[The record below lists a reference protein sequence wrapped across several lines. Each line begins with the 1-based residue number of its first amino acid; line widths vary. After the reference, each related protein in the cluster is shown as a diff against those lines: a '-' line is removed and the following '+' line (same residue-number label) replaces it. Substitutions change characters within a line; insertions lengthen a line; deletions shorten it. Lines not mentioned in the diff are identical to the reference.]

1 MGRRGLR
8 AKANV
13 IKLALAAATFV
24 VFAFSFGNQSTS
36 VSGSIELEVP
46 EGAVVTAAKPVP
58 TTVVPTTTTAAP
70 IVTTTSTTTTSTTT
84 VVPSVADISV
94 VSIESPTIT
103 DIEKLICFVGSE
115 WNCGDALAV
124 SWCESW
130 HKPRAVSAPNRNGT
144 VDKGI
149 FQLNSVWEPAFPKS
163 WWSDIL
169 EPQTNIAMAHHI
181 WKSSGGW
188 SHWTCQP

>member
-1 MGRRGLR
+1 M
-8 AKANV
+8 
-13 IKLALAAATFV
+13 KLACAAATFV
-24 VFAFSFGNQSTS
+24 VFAFSFGSQSTS
-36 VSGSIELEVP
+36 VSRSIELEVP

-58 TTVVPTTTTAAP
+58 TTVVPVTTTAAP
-70 IVTTTSTTTTSTTT
+70 IVTTTSTTTTTT

-115 WNCGDALAV
+115 WDCSDAIAV

-144 VDKGI
+144 IDRGL
-149 FQLNSVWEPAFPKS
+149 FQINDVWREAFPKS
-163 WWSDIL
+163 WFDDIL
-169 EPQTNIAMAHHI
+169 DPQTNIAMAHHI

-188 SHWTCQP
+188 SYWTCQP

>member
-13 IKLALAAATFV
+13 MKLALAAVTFV
-24 VFAFSFGNQSTS
+24 VFAFAFGSQSTS
-36 VSGSIELEVP
+36 VSRSIELEAPKV
-46 EGAVVTAAKPVP
+46 AVVTTAKPVP
-58 TTVVPTTTTAAP
+58 TTVVATTTTVAT
-70 IVTTTSTTTTSTTT
+70 IVTTTTSTTTTTT
-84 VVPSVADISV
+84 VVPSVTDISV

-103 DIEKLICFVGSE
+103 EIEKLICFVGSG
-115 WNCGDALAV
+115 WDCSDAIAV

-130 HKPRAVSAPNRNGT
+130 HRPRAVSAPNRNGT
-144 VDKGI
+144 IDRGL
-149 FQLNSVWEPAFPKS
+149 FQINDVWEPAFPKS
-163 WWSDIL
+163 WWDDIL
-169 EPQTNIAMAHHI
+169 DPQTNIAMAHHI

>member
-13 IKLALAAATFV
+13 MKLALAAVTFV
-24 VFAFSFGNQSTS
+24 VFAFAFGSQSTS
-36 VSGSIELEVP
+36 VSRSIELEAPKV
-46 EGAVVTAAKPVP
+46 AVVTTAKPVP

-70 IVTTTSTTTTSTTT
+70 IVTTTSTTTTTT
-84 VVPSVADISV
+84 VVPSVTDISV
-94 VSIESPTIT
+94 VSIESPMIT
-103 DIEKLICFVGSE
+103 DIEKLICFAGSE
-115 WNCGDALAV
+115 WNCGEALAV

-144 VDKGI
+144 IDKGL
-149 FQLNSVWEPAFPKS
+149 FQLNSVWAPAFPKS

-169 EPQTNIAMAHHI
+169 DPQTNITMAHHI

>member
-1 MGRRGLR
+1 
-8 AKANV
+8 V

-46 EGAVVTAAKPVP
+46 EVVTTAKPVP
-58 TTVVPTTTTAAP
+58 TTVVATTTTVAT
-70 IVTTTSTTTTSTTT
+70 IVTTTTSTTTTTT
-84 VVPSVADISV
+84 VVSSVADISV
-94 VSIESPTIT
+94 VSIEAPTIT
-103 DIEKLICFVGSE
+103 DIEKLICFVGSG
-115 WNCGDALAV
+115 WNCGEARAV

-144 VDKGI
+144 IDRGL
-149 FQLNSVWEPAFPKS
+149 FQINSVWEPAFPKS
-163 WWSDIL
+163 WWDDIL
-169 EPQTNIAMAHHI
+169 EPRTNIAMAHHI